1 MRQAEIERITR
12 ETKIRLSLNLD
23 GQGTYANSTGIGFL
37 DHMLDGFARQTP
49 YDLTAK
55 AVGDLHVD
63 QHHTVEDTGI
73 VLGTALKEA
82 LGDSRGIRR
91 YGYFILPMDDAL
103 ILCSLDLCG
112 RSYLAFDVP
121 MPTQKVGDFDTELVQ
136 EFFLGLTRAAGMTL
150 HIKRISGVNSHH
162 IIEAVFK
169 AFGRALA
176 MATSLDQ
183 DHLNEIPSTKGVL

>member
-49 YDLTAK
+49 YDLTVK

-91 YGYFILPMDDAL
+91 D
-103 ILCSLDLCG
+103 SLQSG
-112 RSYLAFDVP
+112 SVR
-121 MPTQKVGDFDTELVQ
+121 QKL
-136 EFFLGLTRAAGMTL
+136 
-150 HIKRISGVNSHH
+150 SG
-162 IIEAVFK
+162 F
-169 AFGRALA
+169 
-176 MATSLDQ
+176 
-183 DHLNEIPSTKGVL
+183 